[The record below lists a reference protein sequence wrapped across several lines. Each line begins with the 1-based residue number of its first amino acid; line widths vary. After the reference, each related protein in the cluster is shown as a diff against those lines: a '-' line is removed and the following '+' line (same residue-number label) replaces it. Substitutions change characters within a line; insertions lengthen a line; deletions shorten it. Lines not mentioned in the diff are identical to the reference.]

1 MLFMLVGPGFCAII
15 PPVLLLPIEDC
26 APQFTCGFCCCCCWP
41 NAGGGAMLNPEL
53 VLPGGGGREK
63 EEPALVKAGREDWAA
78 VDEVIPPKA
87 ELVVWEK
94 EELLEV

>member
-1 MLFMLVGPGFCAII
+1 
-15 PPVLLLPIEDC
+15 
-26 APQFTCGFCCCCCWP
+26 
-41 NAGGGAMLNPEL
+41 MLNPEF